1 MANEVEIGIGADSS
15 GAVKG
20 IKEVQTG
27 FGKMSATFEKHRKKI
42 GVGLTALGGGLT
54 ALGGLSLKSAQD
66 EAIGIAKL
74 DQALKNVGTS
84 YDTTREAIEASI
96 AATQAKTNFGDEE
109 QREVLSKLV
118 TVLGDEEKALAAL
131 PAVLD
136 ASAASGK
143 SAGSVAET
151 MSKFL
156 AGLANNSDAVGVSV
170 DKTATFSDRL
180 GVVLDKVGGQAEA
193 TADPLV
199 QLKNSTGDLQQEFG
213 KALLPALEAIVPPM
227 TELITKIIAW
237 TQENPKLTAA
247 ITIIAA
253 GIGGLALV
261 LGPIL
266 LILPGITAAV
276 GLLTV
281 AFGSLSLSM
290 LPITAVVVGIAA
302 AITAGIIVWKNWDTI
317 VNVLR
322 KTFEKVMTFIKNIVE
337 KVFNFIT
344 DLYESKLGWLLPA
357 GPLVKGILFLR
368 NNWET
373 VFNAIKT
380 ITKNVTESVSNFFGG
395 MKTKILSVWD
405 DIVGGI
411 RDAINWIVDKI
422 NAFVGS
428 WNRIQLRVPRVR
440 LPEILGG
447 YTVGG
452 QVYGVPQIGTI
463 PRLANG
469 GIVRSPTLAMIG
481 ERGPE
486 AVIPL
491 NRSGA
496 GGINVNITVNGDI
509 VSDDFEQRVT
519 AAVRDAVLGGG
530 FTGVLARA

>member
-1 MANEVEIGIGADSS
+1 M
-15 GAVKG
+15 
-20 IKEVQTG
+20 
-27 FGKMSATFEKHRKKI
+27 
-42 GVGLTALGGGLT
+42 
-54 ALGGLSLKSAQD
+54 
-66 EAIGIAKL
+66 
-74 DQALKNVGTS
+74 
-84 YDTTREAIEASI
+84 
-96 AATQAKTNFGDEE
+96 
-109 QREVLSKLV
+109 
-118 TVLGDEEKALAAL
+118 
-131 PAVLD
+131 
-136 ASAASGK
+136 
-143 SAGSVAET
+143 
-151 MSKFL
+151 
-156 AGLANNSDAVGVSV
+156 
-170 DKTATFSDRL
+170 
-180 GVVLDKVGGQAEA
+180 
-193 TADPLV
+193 
-199 QLKNSTGDLQQEFG
+199 QQEFG
-213 KALLPALEAIVPPM
+213 TALLPALEAIVPPM

-266 LILPGITAAV
+266 LILPGISAAV

-422 NAFVGS
+422 NTFIGS

>member
-1 MANEVEIGIGADSS
+1 MANEVEISIGADSS

-20 IKEVQTG
+20 IQQVQTG
-27 FGKMSATFEKHRKKI
+27 FGKMGAAFERHRKKI
-42 GVGLTALGGGLT
+42 GVGLTALGGAFTTLS
-54 ALGGLSLKSAQD
+54 AVSLKSLQE
-66 EAIGIAKL
+66 EAIGIRQL
-74 DQALKNVGTS
+74 DQALLNIGES
-84 YDTTREAIEASI
+84 YAGQKDAIEEVISAL
-96 AATQAKTNFGDEE
+96 QAKTNFGDEA
-109 QREVLSKLV
+109 QRS
-118 TVLGDEEKALAAL
+118 ALMDLISVSGSYEDSMKAL

-136 ASAASGK
+136 LAAAKEMDLGAAATLVARAIGGETSALTRYGI
-143 SAGSVAET
+143 
-151 MSKFL
+151 
-156 AGLANNSDAVGVSV
+156 AVEKGADS
-170 DKTATFSDRL
+170 TA
-180 GVVLDKVGGQAEA
+180 VLDAIMAKFGGQAEA
-193 TADPLV
+193 AADPV
-199 QLKNSTGDLQQEFG
+199 TQLNNSMGDLSQQFAL
-213 KALLPALEAIVPPM
+213 ALLPALEAIVPPL
-227 TELITKIIAW
+227 TELLTKFISW
-237 TQENPKLTAA
+237 STENPKLAS
-247 ITIIAA
+247 TIGIIVA

-261 LGPIL
+261 MGPIL
-266 LILPGITAAV
+266 LLLPAITGAV

-373 VFNAIKT
+373 VFNAIKSV
-380 ITKNVTESVSNFFGG
+380 TKNVTESVSNFFGG

-509 VSDDFEQRVT
+509 VSDDFTERVT

-530 FTGVLARA
+530 FTGVLARS